1 MCSVMYWYLYLYT
14 VFASS
19 VPDYLG
25 RDMRYLQCDDH
36 MRTVEDW
43 RLQGDWGL
51 KYLGRFGHQTPD
63 TPESLLVCLT
73 CPIMHVIEL
82 DQDAERGGKRRAGIE
97 SENERFNCCGSCSSH
112 CYIGHDETV
121 SSCHRGWPLLPCW
134 ISTPDKASWIAVV

>member
-1 MCSVMYWYLYLYT
+1 M
-14 VFASS
+14 
-19 VPDYLG
+19 
-25 RDMRYLQCDDH
+25 
-36 MRTVEDW
+36 
-43 RLQGDWGL
+43 
-51 KYLGRFGHQTPD
+51 PD

-134 ISTPDKASWIAVV
+134 ISTPDKASWIALVSPWMKTLRSTQKTWGSKNRLPGAHARERILCKKWIHSCQSWAAHHSFWDRELELVERR